1 MAQGAQSKPDD
12 LEARYE
18 QARDVYRAKDYNAA
32 FQQLLPL
39 ARAGHAKAQ
48 QLVGYMCRKGWG
60 VQQDFSRAYLWL
72 SRAADQGL
80 GSSITQLGMMFDEG
94 EGVPQNYRRSH
105 ALYVEAAKKGNALA
119 MAKAAEDYLG
129 SWGTYKDALRALEWY
144 TKACDAG
151 RQSASEKVAEVEAM
165 IYEPKVKIP
174 EGVSVEQFIEDLKQ
188 RVRDGDADAC
198 FTLALCMRDGI
209 GCEKQMQFFLE
220 NLVKAI
226 KLKSSDAI
234 SMAKRLGSD
243 VFARYSASYYNA
255 KVYPSAWYFADIATA
270 MGNPGGDYIKGR
282 MRLFGQQVEQDDA
295 AAAEFL
301 RKAAEKDY
309 DEACYYYGMLH
320 QKGQGVDYDNAKAMH
335 WLCRGAILGEE
346 HSAKAVMEI
355 IKKGEYELAPDQMGV
370 YETAARAGDGEAR
383 RRLALEYAHS
393 LDDSFRDI
401 RKAALW
407 LERGVAAGD
416 KDADKYLAEIY
427 ASDQWNDCDTLLPL
441 ARYGKAAEDG
451 CAFAIQHLA
460 EAHLEGVGVEQDKAK
475 AAQLFVEAGNA
486 GSGEGFY
493 RAACM
498 YSEGDGVRK
507 DPAWAVSLLGKG
519 AGLKNVDAQYALGCA
534 YRDGIGIG
542 WDPIKA
548 IGYFSD
554 AEKQGCVKAYGADM
568 YLVEVFRSPEIA
580 REHAE
585 IAAKLGD
592 PAAKLL
598 IAQKKLLGSAYEVN
612 MWDARRRFEELAAQ
626 DSEVAGYANL
636 FLGVIY
642 LRGLGVRV
650 DLPKSVGLFK
660 RAADQGC
667 PAAAL
672 ILDDLWLAEEEA
684 IHECI
689 SEEYE
694 RHDIDWE
701 FPDEVYDEIIR
712 SIIPDIGERWSR
724 RARCLAAEHPE
735 HEIYELLL
743 PKVYELIWDRNNYD
757 KRMAML
763 RECGYVKLMKD
774 RVRRAL

>member
-1 MAQGAQSKPDD
+1 MAQGTQVKPDD
-12 LEARYE
+12 FEARYG
-18 QARDVYRAKDYNAA
+18 QARDVYQAKDYDAA
-32 FQQLLPL
+32 YQQLLPL

-60 VQQDFSRAYLWL
+60 VQQDFSRAFLWL

-80 GSSITQLGMMFDEG
+80 ASSITQLGMMFDEG

-105 ALYVEAAKKGNALA
+105 ALYVEAADKGNALA
-119 MAKAAEDYLG
+119 MATAAEDYLG
-129 SWGTYKDALRALEWY
+129 SWGTYKDALCALEWY
-144 TKACDAG
+144 TKARDAG

-165 IYEPKVKIP
+165 IYEPKVEIP
-174 EGVSVEQFIEDLKQ
+174 EGVSVEQFVEDLKQ
-188 RVRDGDADAC
+188 RLRDGDADAY
-198 FTLALCMRDGI
+198 FTTALCARDGI

-226 KLKSSDAI
+226 RLGSNDAK
-234 SMAKRLGSD
+234 SMAKRLGSN
-243 VFARYSASYYNA
+243 VFARYANAYYDA
-255 KVYPSAWYFADIATA
+255 KVYTSAWFFAGIATA
-270 MGNPGGDYIKGR
+270 MSNPAGDYIKGR
-282 MRLFGQQVEQDDA
+282 MRLFGHQIEQDDA

-301 RKAAEKDY
+301 RKATEKDY

-320 QKGQGVDYDNAKAMH
+320 QNGQGVDIDNAKAMH

-346 HSAKAVMEI
+346 HSAKAVMEC
-355 IKKGEYELAPDQMGV
+355 IKKGEYALAPDQMGV

-407 LERGVAAGD
+407 FERGVAAGD
-416 KDADKYLAEIY
+416 KDADKYLSEIY

-441 ARYGKAAEDG
+441 ARYGKAAGDG

-460 EAHLEGVGVEQDKAK
+460 EAHLEGGGVEQDKAK

-507 DPAWAVSLLGKG
+507 DLSWAVSLLGKG
-519 AGLKNVDAQYALGCA
+519 AKLKNVDAQYALGCA

-542 WDPIKA
+542 RDPIKA
-548 IGYFSD
+548 IDYFFD
-554 AEKQGCVKAYGADM
+554 AEEQGCVKAFAADM
-568 YLVEVFRSPEIA
+568 YLVEAYRSPEVA

-585 IAAKLGD
+585 IAAKRGDLG
-592 PAAKLL
+592 AKLL
-598 IAQKKLLGSAYEVN
+598 IAQKKLLGSAYDLDVQ
-612 MWDARRRFEELAAQ
+612 DARRRFEELAAQ
-626 DSEVAGYANL
+626 DGGLAGYANL

-642 LRGLGVRV
+642 LKGLGVRV
-650 DLPKSVGLFK
+650 DLPKSVRLFK
-660 RAADQGC
+660 LAADQGC

-672 ILDDLWLAEEEA
+672 ILDDLWMAEEEA

-694 RHDIDWE
+694 RHDIDWD
-701 FPDEVYDEIIR
+701 FPEEVYDEIVR
-712 SIIPDIGERWSR
+712 SIIPSIGERWSR
-724 RARCLAAEHPE
+724 RASRLSAEHPD
-735 HEIYELLL
+735 HATYELLL
-743 PKVYELIWDRNNYD
+743 PKVYELGGERFSTD

-763 RECGYVKLMKD
+763 REHGYVRLMKD
-774 RVRRAL
+774 RMRRAL

>member
-1 MAQGAQSKPDD
+1 MAQEAHIKPDD
-12 LEARYE
+12 FEALYE
-18 QARDVYRAKDYNAA
+18 QARDVYQAKDYDAA
-32 FQQLLPL
+32 YQQLLPL
-39 ARAGHAKAQ
+39 ARAGHARAQ

-60 VQQDFSRAYLWL
+60 VQQDFSRAFLWL

-80 GSSITQLGMMFDEG
+80 ASSITQLGMMFDEG

-129 SWGTYKDALRALEWY
+129 SWGTYKDALHALEWY
-144 TKACDAG
+144 TKARDAG

-165 IYEPKVKIP
+165 IYEPKAQVP
-174 EGVSVEQFIEDLKQ
+174 QGVAAAQFVEDLERRKH
-188 RVRDGDADAC
+188 DGDADAC
-198 FTLALCMRDGI
+198 FTLALCWRDGI

-220 NLVKAI
+220 NLVMAI

-255 KVYPSAWYFADIATA
+255 RVYPSAWYFADIATA

-282 MRLFGQQVEQDDA
+282 MRLFGQQIEQDDA

-320 QKGQGVDYDNAKAMH
+320 RNGQGVDIDNAKAMH

-346 HSAKAVMEI
+346 HSAKAVMEC
-355 IKKGEYELAPDQMGV
+355 IKKGEYALAPDQMGV

-383 RRLALEYAHS
+383 CRLALEYAHS

-407 LERGVAAGD
+407 FERGVAAGD

-460 EAHLEGVGVEQDKAK
+460 EAYLEGVGVGQDRAK

-498 YSEGDGVRK
+498 YGDGDGVRK
-507 DPAWAVSLLGKG
+507 DLSWAASLLRKG

-534 YRDGIGIG
+534 YRDGIGVG
-542 WDPIKA
+542 REPIKA
-548 IGYFSD
+548 IDYFFD
-554 AEKQGCVKAYGADM
+554 AEEQGCVKAYAADM
-568 YLVEVFRSPEIA
+568 YLVEAYRSPEVA

-585 IAAKLGD
+585 IAAKRGDLG
-592 PAAKLL
+592 AKLL

-612 MWDARRRFEELAAQ
+612 MWDARRRFEELAAE

-672 ILDDLWLAEEEA
+672 ILDDLWMAEEEA

-694 RHDIDWE
+694 RHDIDWD
-701 FPDEVYDEIIR
+701 FPEEVYDEIVR
-712 SIIPDIGERWSR
+712 SIIPSIGERWSR
-724 RARCLAAEHPE
+724 RASRLSAEHPD
-735 HEIYELLL
+735 HATYELLL
-743 PKVYELIWDRNNYD
+743 PKVYELGGERFSTD

-763 RECGYVKLMKD
+763 REHGYVRLMKD
-774 RVRRAL
+774 RMRRAL